1 MQSDRQN
8 IDDFFRAKE
17 EAWDAGSSDLQQHWQ
32 EMLVMMPSAGRN
44 LDSKPSYYRMLK
56 LLSGVVSL
64 AVLVAILV
72 ILKNRKETVAEQQP
86 QNKTALNIVVTPPLA
101 QKNNDNTIQSKSPA
115 VSPAFPPAVK
125 HQTQPVIT
133 DTVTGATAPTP
144 PKPDAAVLIKD
155 FYTAIKKEGQVF
167 SIPADR
173 DTAIT
178 GKEGT
183 QLTIRAFTFSGK
195 TGLIRSG
202 RISITLTEYYQ
213 YDDIIAAKLNTVSGG
228 RQLVTGGMV
237 HIQAEMNGMPLQVD
251 PGRNIELK
259 IPTDNYDQG
268 MELFVDATISAP
280 TEFLG
285 RQRFDTTKAG
295 VARDGSNV
303 NWIPAGQ
310 SQRLFGTENA
320 SINVIDLSA
329 EPYRVSYRRNKTV
342 GKFFYEEWPGFDEKT
357 LKEELYKRYGSYYDK
372 IKLRKAGKREGRAVI
387 EERNMDFDRASKAG
401 LVTAYDSA
409 RYFKQKNKDSAYYS
423 RQLKLLKYYRF
434 EITSLG
440 WINCDRFYNDRR
452 PLTELTINLGEGY
465 DAGDFVTHLV
475 FPRLRSVMNG
485 HYRGSYIQFRGI
497 PADEPVQL
505 VSVGVKDGKV
515 VSTITPYV
523 VGIKNPKNP
532 VFEETSP
539 EAFRQKLEVLN

>member
-1 MQSDRQN
+1 MQSDRQH

-17 EAWDAGSSDLQQHWQ
+17 EAWDAGSGDLQQHWQ
-32 EMLVMMPSAGRN
+32 EMLVMMPSAGRGV
-44 LDSKPSYYRMLK
+44 DSKPSYYRMLTF
-56 LLSGVVSL
+56 LGGVVSL
-64 AVLVAILV
+64 AVLVVILV
-72 ILKNRKETVAEQQP
+72 ILSNRKETVAEEQS
-86 QNKTALNIVVTPPLA
+86 QNKTALNVVVTPPLE
-101 QKNNDNTIQSKSPA
+101 QKNNVSIIQSKPA
-115 VSPAFPPAVK
+115 PVIK
-125 HQTQPVIT
+125 QNQTQPIIS
-133 DTVTGATAPTP
+133 DTVAVAEVPEP
-144 PKPDAAVLIKD
+144 PKPDAAVLIRD
-155 FYTAIKKEGQVF
+155 FYTAIKKEGQSF

-183 QLTIRAFTFSGK
+183 QLKIKAFTFSGR

-237 HIQAEMNGMPLQVD
+237 HIQAEMNGLPLQVD
-251 PGRNIELK
+251 PVRTIELK
-259 IPTDNYDQG
+259 IPTDNYDQD
-268 MELFVDATISAP
+268 MELFVDATSSAP

-285 RQRFDTTKAG
+285 RQRFDTTQAG
-295 VARDGSNV
+295 TVRDGSNV

-310 SQRLFGTENA
+310 SQRLFGNENA
-320 SINVIDLSA
+320 SSIDVIDLSA
-329 EPYRVSYRRNKTV
+329 APYRVSYRKHKTV
-342 GKFFYEEWPGFDEKT
+342 GKFFYDEWPGFDEKT
-357 LKEELYKRYGSYYDK
+357 LKEELYKRYGTYYDK
-372 IKLRKAGKREGRAVI
+372 IKLRKAGKREIREII
-387 EERNMDFDRASKAG
+387 EERNMDFDQASRSG

-423 RQLKLLKYYRF
+423 RQLKLAKYYRF

-475 FPRLRSVMNG
+475 FPRLRSVMIG
-485 HYRGSYIQFRGI
+485 HYRGSYIQFRSI
-497 PADEPVQL
+497 PEDEPVQL
-505 VSVGVKDGKV
+505 VSVGIKDGKV

-523 VGIKNPKNP
+523 VGIKNPKTP

-539 EAFRQKLEVLN
+539 EAFRQKLGVLN